1 MGCLKNPKKEQVNSG
16 VLGRSSVCAF
26 VKQVKA
32 L

>member
-1 MGCLKNPKKEQVNSG
+1 MGCLKKEQVNSG